1 MLFVLYR
8 VGTSYL
14 VQDKSD
20 KLVVMYKR
28 CINGFFK
35 MSAYRD
41 VLEAWVR
48 IRTDLRGPTGTWK
61 VEKNRAGSRP
71 GFAGE
76 THRAIG

>member
-8 VGTSYL
+8 VGTSYS

-20 KLVVMYKR
+20 KRVLMYKR

-35 MSAYRD
+35 MSTDAD

-48 IRTDLRGPTGTWK
+48 MRTDLRGPTGTWK
-61 VEKNRAGSRP
+61 VEKNRAGSRSR
-71 GFAGE
+71 FAGE

>member
-1 MLFVLYR
+1 
-8 VGTSYL
+8 
-14 VQDKSD
+14 
-20 KLVVMYKR
+20 
-28 CINGFFK
+28 

-76 THRAIG
+76 THTAIG